1 MSFLRICVYLSAT
14 FVLSA
19 PALAKNETLAERG
32 KRMCEESGIAPEDCT
47 MLPPELRGSGPKAHA
62 AAVTP
67 APRPLGLNASGPAAF
82 GTGKYGWCRDCTSF
96 LAAAPVT
103 PWADFGGRSFQSQ
116 RDEDERQVAS
126 VGDASPG
133 GDPSDGGDEDGESDG
148 NDGGGGGGNG
158 DGGTGGGEICD

>member
-1 MSFLRICVYLSAT
+1 
-14 FVLSA
+14 
-19 PALAKNETLAERG
+19 
-32 KRMCEESGIAPEDCT
+32 

-103 PWADFGGRSFQSQ
+103 PWSDFGGRQFQSQ
-116 RDEDERQVAS
+116 RDEDDQRVAS
-126 VGDASPG
+126 IDNSSPG
-133 GDPSDGGDEDGESDG
+133 GDPADGGGDEDDGSDAG
-148 NDGGGGGGNG
+148 NDGDGGDGDNG